1 VRNANRTFQRKIMKN
16 AKRLNVVFALLLSS
30 AVLAGLMLVL
40 SLPPSSAVAGPPL
53 PTDAGVGDAPPTGAR
68 GPWLGADAGAGFAPS
83 LSQRPTNDAPLA
95 ITLPD
100 ACVAPIVQSGS
111 IITGV
116 NPVIKGRL
124 VRNGVAAVCG
134 EDFTCSGVQSTGSDF
149 SYEPFNFI
157 NPSPAWQC
165 VHIDLDASSC
175 GQQVY
180 SAAYLNSFDP
190 ADLCANNQ
198 GAMGFSTSGRYG
210 YSFIVPPRTDFTI
223 VNNTT
228 GISPSSDCAS
238 YTMTATLCSAEL
250 GLDVTKRPIS
260 TSIHADSAGR
270 AVVPVELLFHNTGT
284 YTQAVD
290 ATLVSETVSID
301 VLDGIPAVADAVF
314 GRAGAIIPPG
324 ATVTRTV
331 PLLFSGSQFQ
341 CLPRTY
347 RVSSTLEM
355 PLGVYDC
362 NGYNPPSAILQ
373 TGSLLPNTNMGE
385 DIFAFQSA
393 AGDQI
398 TVTVDTVAAATAF
411 NIEACVSGTAQGAC
425 LPGFQGDDTFNCT
438 FAPPAGQCPR
448 FGGFLPAD
456 PDGDNIYYVRI
467 NSASGALDFAGPVGE
482 YRAAVL
488 VTSGPSG
495 ACRAV
500 PVLDDGTRTFSS
512 LARSSAAPYST
523 ESQMLTTTVVAD
535 VLPIDIMMPPS
546 NPSSPSCGGAY
557 LPVVLR

>member
-1 VRNANRTFQRKIMKN
+1 MN
-16 AKRLNVVFALLLSS
+16 AKRRNVLFALLLSG
-30 AVLAGLMLVL
+30 AVLAALMFAM
-40 SLPPSSAVAGPPL
+40 SLPPSFVVAGSPPEASGSGAGDDP
-53 PTDAGVGDAPPTGAR
+53 PTDAP
-68 GPWLGADAGAGFAPS
+68 GPWLGVDEGARLAPDLPQS
-83 LSQRPTNDAPLA
+83 PAANGPLA

-111 IITGV
+111 IVTGV
-116 NPVIKGRL
+116 NPAMKGRL
-124 VRNGVAAVCG
+124 VRNGVAGVCG
-134 EDFTCSGVQSTGSDF
+134 EDYTCAGVQSTGSNF
-149 SYEPFNFI
+149 SYETFDFI

-165 VHIDLDASSC
+165 VHIALDAASC

-180 SAAYLNSFDP
+180 SAAYLNGFDP
-190 ADLCANNQ
+190 ADQCANNQ

-210 YSFIVPPRTDFTI
+210 YSFMVPPHADFSV

-228 GISPSSDCAS
+228 GVVPGSDCAS

-260 TSIHADSAGR
+260 TSIHADSAGK
-270 AVVPVELLFHNTGT
+270 AVVPVEVRFHNTGI
-284 YTQAVD
+284 YTEAVD

-301 VLDGIPAVADAVF
+301 VLDGIPALASAVF

-324 ATVTRTV
+324 ASVTRTV

-362 NGYNPPSAILQ
+362 NGYNPPSAVVQ
-373 TGSLLPNTNMGE
+373 TGSLLQNTNVGE
-385 DIFAFQSA
+385 DVFAFQSA
-393 AGDQI
+393 AGDHI

-411 NIEACVSGTAQGAC
+411 NIAACVSGTAQGAC
-425 LPGFQGDDTFNCT
+425 LVGFQGDDEVNCT

-456 PDGDNIYYVRI
+456 PDGDNIYYVRV

-482 YRAAVL
+482 YRAALL
-488 VTSGPSG
+488 VTSGPTG

-500 PVLDDGTRTFSS
+500 PVLDDGTRTFSA
-512 LARSSAAPYST
+512 LARSGAAPYST
-523 ESQMLTTTVVAD
+523 ASQVLTATVVAN
-535 VLPIDIMMPPS
+535 VLPIDIMVPPS
-546 NPSSPSCGGAY
+546 APLSPGCGGAY